1 MLFPGGHSSSS
12 VNPTHFNSQKAHD
25 SQPLCGWI
33 KVSQC
38 LLILRVAK
46 KVWVLQRASTEAT
59 WITAPEVSGKA
70 VNINDSYHPPPGLLQ
85 PSSLHFSSSALFKGK
100 ESCSEQERQYCWQ
113 ESFFFP
119 LSPSLSLSLVF
130 GRREITLNYMYRGF
144 KAFKSIAPL
153 SSDHRLSSRAC
164 VMQQSERIFCQLLI
178 IKCCSLSRF
187 AKRGFPPHPCDYSRW
202 ISGPQLYQR
211 LCRHKTFIPSFSSH
225 FFCFAM
231 QEIAVPVLAKK
242 ESFLLVICVAE
253 TPSNHW

>member
-119 LSPSLSLSLVF
+119 LSPLSLSLSSLVGGKSHSTICIAGLRLLKVSLLF
-130 GRREITLNYMYRGF
+130 HQITGYRVGHVSCSKVRGYF
-144 KAFKSIAPL
+144 ASFW
-153 SSDHRLSSRAC
+153 
-164 VMQQSERIFCQLLI
+164 
-178 IKCCSLSRF
+178 SLSVAPCHVLQSGDSRHIHVTTADEF
-187 AKRGFPPHPCDYSRW
+187 QAHNSTSDCVVTKHSSPPFHPISSALPCKR
-202 ISGPQLYQR
+202 
-211 LCRHKTFIPSFSSH
+211 
-225 FFCFAM
+225 
-231 QEIAVPVLAKK
+231 
-242 ESFLLVICVAE
+242 
-253 TPSNHW
+253 

>member
-12 VNPTHFNSQKAHD
+12 VNPARFNSQKAHD

-46 KVWVLQRASTEAT
+46 KVWVLQRPSTEAT

-113 ESFFFP
+113 ESP
-119 LSPSLSLSLVF
+119 PPPSLVGGKSHSTICIAGLRLLKVSLLF
-130 GRREITLNYMYRGF
+130 HQITGYRVRHVSCS
-144 KAFKSIAPL
+144 KVKDILPA
-153 SSDHRLSSRAC
+153 SDHWVLLLVTFCKAGIPATSMWLQQMNFRPTTLPATMSS
-164 VMQQSERIFCQLLI
+164 Q
-178 IKCCSLSRF
+178 
-187 AKRGFPPHPCDYSRW
+187 
-202 ISGPQLYQR
+202 
-211 LCRHKTFIPSFSSH
+211 TFIPFFSSH

-242 ESFLLVICVAE
+242 ESFPLVICVAE
-253 TPSNHW
+253 MASNHR